1 MSITLN
7 NLGQVFIAC
16 RKTDMRQGIDSLAFS
31 IKENFQLDHFS
42 GEVFLF
48 CGGKKIALKHF
59 IGMEKDSGY
68 SINVLKM
75 EN

>member
-16 RKTDMRQGIDSLAFS
+16 RKTDMHQGIDSLAFS

-42 GEVFLF
+42 G
-48 CGGKKIALKHF
+48 
-59 IGMEKDSGY
+59 
-68 SINVLKM
+68 
-75 EN
+75 